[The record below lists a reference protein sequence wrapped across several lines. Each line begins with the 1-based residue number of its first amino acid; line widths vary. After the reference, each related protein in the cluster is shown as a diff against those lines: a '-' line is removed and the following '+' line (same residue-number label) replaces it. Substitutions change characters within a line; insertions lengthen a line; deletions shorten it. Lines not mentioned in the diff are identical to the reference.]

1 MSEKIGLHQLFAHS
15 AQRLVLLDW
24 LAQRAHFEAEA
35 DVAGI
40 FTRLRELEELQVMG
54 HLDFLL
60 KDAPLLRAG
69 LGDGE
74 ENLELVQKQIEQD
87 LDQLLPAVQ
96 KMLLENNQH
105 DAEDW
110 LSAVVHQNH
119 EMLRILRERKTA
131 HHHSVLQQEPPS
143 KTDVVEHFTE
153 RAERYDQSSHWC
165 TDIELRKRVL
175 SLLEPKATDAVLD
188 VACGTGLVSEW
199 FYGTVDSVTGV
210 DITEAMYLQAKDRLD
225 HFLVGQGEKIP
236 APDDQFDLVIS
247 RQGIQFME
255 DDIAVQEMVRV
266 AKPGGRVC
274 VINLCA
280 YGQEDQEEY
289 FEILRLRNPVRR
301 NFYMRDDLRK
311 LFEQAGLKDIEITD
325 HISNENVDVW
335 SNNGAISEDR
345 REAIREI
352 YRTAS
357 EGFLKHH
364 HVSKG
369 QASYMDKMLF
379 AIVVGTKP

>member
-35 DVAGI
+35 EIAGI

-60 KDAPLLRAG
+60 KDAPLLRAR

-87 LDQLLPAVQ
+87 LNRLLPDVQ
-96 KMLLENNQH
+96 KMLLESNQH

-110 LSAVVHQNH
+110 LSAVVHQNQ

-131 HHHSVLQQEPPS
+131 KHHSFLQQEPPS
-143 KTDVVEHFTE
+143 KGDVVEHFTE

-165 TDIELRKRVL
+165 TDIELRQRVL
-175 SLLEPKATDAVLD
+175 SILEPKSTDTVLD

-199 FYGTVDSVTGV
+199 FYRRVESITGV

-225 HFLVGQGEKIP
+225 HFLVGQGESIP
-236 APDDQFDLVIS
+236 ASDDQFDLVVS
-247 RQGIQFME
+247 RQGIQFM
-255 DDIAVQEMVRV
+255 DDSAAVKEMARV
-266 AKPGGRVC
+266 TKPGGRVC

-301 NFYMRDDLRK
+301 NFYLREDLRK
-311 LFEQAGLKDIEITD
+311 LFEQAGLKDIEIMD

-352 YRTAS
+352 YRNAS

-364 HVSKG
+364 HVRKG

-379 AIVVGTKP
+379 AIVVGTKS